1 MVTAIA
7 IPIVLAYFYWL
18 TKKEM
23 QENYEEWLKL
33 EDIPEEAIVSGKIVE
48 VHEQKERFY
57 YHRFNHVSVLKIN
70 TGVKKVIVKKVTPL
84 RKQASPPVFRE
95 GETVH
100 LYGNWKQGYFS
111 INRVTYM
118 TQEHDR

>member
-23 QENYEEWLKL
+23 HANFQEWIKL
-33 EDIPEEAIVSGKIVE
+33 EDIPEEAVVSGKIIE
-48 VHEQKERFY
+48 VTEYKERFY
-57 YHRFNHVSVLKIN
+57 YHRYNHVTVLRVN
-70 TGVKKVIVKKVTPL
+70 TGFKEITVKKVTPL
-84 RKQASPPVFRE
+84 RKGSFPHRFKA
-95 GETVH
+95 GEIVH

-111 INRVTYM
+111 INRTV
-118 TQEHDR
+118 RKA